1 MAEMIDIDLP
11 NGSVASFP
19 VGTPEK
25 DIIAAIQKSLNAEA
39 AIATEQEKTVATNTL
54 VDDFSGM
61 ERFAFEF
68 NTSPNLTGNIALLAE
83 AAIPM
88 GYFGDPSNEGNGF
101 YTSPSEAYGED
112 YDDLSYD
119 EKRQR
124 IQEYRQKVYQAKY
137 PELYQRARIDG
148 ESTGG
153 MGLFGAVVKGI
164 ADPLHFISRRQRIK
178 TSRCN

>member
-61 ERFAFEF
+61 ERFAFKF
-68 NTSPNLTGNIALLAE
+68 IKLNI
-83 AAIPM
+83 
-88 GYFGDPSNEGNGF
+88 
-101 YTSPSEAYGED
+101 
-112 YDDLSYD
+112 LS
-119 EKRQR
+119 
-124 IQEYRQKVYQAKY
+124 
-137 PELYQRARIDG
+137 
-148 ESTGG
+148 
-153 MGLFGAVVKGI
+153 
-164 ADPLHFISRRQRIK
+164 FIKEQG
-178 TSRCN
+178 